1 MRNYTTL
8 DEAAV
13 LLKLLLQPNHP
24 GSWLL
29 EAKQAHGPLETSHT
43 LLSLQAILMDSNCSM
58 KTRSYSTQDT
68 LHQRDSLDQDAEG
81 FD

>member
-1 MRNYTTL
+1 MR
-8 DEAAV
+8 
-13 LLKLLLQPNHP
+13 PNQP
-24 GSWLL
+24 GSWPLVL
-29 EAKQAHGPLETSHT
+29 EAKQAHSPLETFHT

-68 LHQRDSLDQDAEG
+68 LYQRDSLDQDAEG

>member
-1 MRNYTTL
+1 MR
-8 DEAAV
+8 
-13 LLKLLLQPNHP
+13 PNQP

-29 EAKQAHGPLETSHT
+29 EAKQAHGPLETFHT

-68 LHQRDSLDQDAEG
+68 LYQRDSLDQDAEG